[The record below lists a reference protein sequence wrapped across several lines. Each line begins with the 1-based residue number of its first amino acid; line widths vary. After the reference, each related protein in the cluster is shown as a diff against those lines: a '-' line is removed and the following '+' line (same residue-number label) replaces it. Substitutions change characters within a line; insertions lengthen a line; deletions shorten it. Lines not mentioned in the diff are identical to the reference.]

1 MSPEASQ
8 QNILF
13 IVFGG
18 QLKPLPE
25 QWWYQNESTHGPK
38 EPGTKVSGKGNHL
51 YLKNMSDFTGKH
63 GSLRWLWKRTRTYT
77 LLLRFHL
84 YSWKPQWCEPLTEI
98 QPGFSPCG
106 DSYDEISTRSFP
118 KHFYGINV
126 PKVEKRYWREKT
138 FQAFLL

>member
-8 QNILF
+8 QNIFF

-18 QLKPLPE
+18 QFKPLPE

-51 YLKNMSDFTGKH
+51 YLKNMSDFTGEH
-63 GSLRWLWKRTRTYT
+63 GSLRWLWKRTHMYT

-84 YSWKPQWCEPLTEI
+84 YSWKP
-98 QPGFSPCG
+98 
-106 DSYDEISTRSFP
+106 
-118 KHFYGINV
+118 
-126 PKVEKRYWREKT
+126 
-138 FQAFLL
+138 